1 MEALKNPRARG
12 PADLA
17 RTITNAR
24 TRAAP
29 PAPPEPQQTVTEAD
43 QQDKIAPWQT
53 NDSTSDNM
61 SNATTTNPLSDQQ
74 GPVKQGRSAKKTA
87 SLTRKKALIESLEL
101 EQSAVEAVSR
111 TNAQISGDPTS
122 SLLRTASNKVRV
134 TAKVSRQLSRKP
146 STAKSRASFSS
157 SVASKALTSASETL
171 PTDGSTGEGESERGS
186 DERGAD
192 DDEEDWDHLIA
203 SVMGGDEGYGF
214 VPARSSRRGEE
225 TPATPFSTNLPG
237 MADEESQ
244 DMHDDPDNEA
254 SQLGAYTPAA
264 TPATAKSGGP
274 PHEEAHRDT
283 DEKAGGPSGAQPKIK
298 RQMSMEELAEW
309 DPSKDRKSGEDG
321 DGKSGDGS
329 NGPSE
334 QKQSEG
340 DLGFLGMLG
349 SPYEDGDGQT
359 MLQKIARC
367 LTIVFLGLRRK
378 WMTKSPG
385 QDKVLVS
392 ILITPIKRLERDANK
407 SSKRV
412 HFKLRKATTANKFF
426 RPLQKSSQLKQMWLV
441 GMLLPMCYDIFAFGL
456 RLAFCDMYLRKRLA
470 VWIVDIICDG
480 ALSHPSIAM
489 LASIAGKRACMLR
502 LTPLTLLCFLSTPAL
517 SWLLPGSV
525 EAGGHRGLTHY
536 NSAQRNLF
544 GSECNRQHAAQH
556 RPIVFPT
563 SICVG
568 RGSHGALSKLL
579 CCHSEPPADRIPPRA
594 RPNVSVDL
602 VCMHDA
608 SLHHPRSPRQ
618 ALRR

>member
-1 MEALKNPRARG
+1 MEALRNPRARG

-43 QQDKIAPWQT
+43 QQDNIAPWQT

-61 SNATTTNPLSDQQ
+61 PNATTTNTLSDQQ
-74 GPVKQGRSAKKTA
+74 GPLKQGRSAKKTA
-87 SLTRKKALIESLEL
+87 SLTRKKALIESLEQ

-111 TNAQISGDPTS
+111 TKVQISGDVVRDGSSATS
-122 SLLRTASNKVRV
+122 SLLRTASNTVRV

-157 SVASKALTSASETL
+157 SVASKALTSETL

-186 DERGAD
+186 EETGAD
-192 DDEEDWDHLIA
+192 DGEDDWDHLIA
-203 SVMGGDEGYGF
+203 SVMGEDEGYGF
-214 VPARSSRRGEE
+214 LPTRSSRRGEE
-225 TPATPFSTNLPG
+225 TPATALSSNLPG
-237 MADEESQ
+237 MPDEESQ
-244 DMHDDPDNEA
+244 DLHDDSDNDA
-254 SQLGAYTPAA
+254 SHLGNTPAA
-264 TPATAKSGGP
+264 TPATAESGGP
-274 PHEEAHRDT
+274 PREEAYRDT
-283 DEKAGGPSGAQPKIK
+283 DEKAAGPSGAQPKIK
-298 RQMSMEELAEW
+298 RQMSLEELAEW
-309 DPSKDRKSGEDG
+309 DPSKDRKTGENG
-321 DGKSGDGS
+321 DGKSGDGP

-334 QKQSEG
+334 QKRSEG

-349 SPYEDGDGQT
+349 SAYEGGDGQT
-359 MLQKIARC
+359 LLQKIVRC
-367 LTIVFLGLRRK
+367 LALVFLGLRRK
-378 WMTKSPG
+378 WMTNSSG

-426 RPLQKSSQLKQMWLV
+426 RPLQKSSNLKQTWLV
-441 GMLLPMCYDIFAFGL
+441 GMLLPMSYDIFAFGL
-456 RLAFCDMYLRKRLA
+456 RLAFCDMYLQKLLA
-470 VWIVDIICDG
+470 VWIIDIICDG
-480 ALSHPSIAM
+480 AFSHPSIAM
-489 LASIAGKRACMLR
+489 LISIAGKRACMLS
-502 LTPLTLLCFLSTPAL
+502 LTPLTLLCL
-517 SWLLPGSV
+517 WLLPGSV
-525 EAGGHRGLTHY
+525 EAGGHCSLTHY
-536 NSAQRNLF
+536 NCAKRNVL

-579 CCHSEPPADRIPPRA
+579 YCYYEPPADRIPPRA